1 MNTDFI
7 YGIATGLWLS
17 AIMVCIMNRINPLH
31 LLLNRLTAL
40 VRFLNRGLQ
49 KLYGKKKCEIC
60 DENYTFDKFCTQNT
74 WEGICLE
81 CRDKYE
87 SARRAQEWK
96 KKIGNTNK
104 EKKK

>member
-7 YGIATGLWLS
+7 YGIAAGLWLS

-49 KLYGKKKCEIC
+49 KLYHLKKCDIC
-60 DENYTFDKFCTQNT
+60 DENYTKDKFGGSEDWKNN
-74 WEGICLE
+74 ICLK
-81 CRDKYE
+81 CQAVYE
-87 SARRAQEWK
+87 E
-96 KKIGNTNK
+96 
-104 EKKK
+104 EK